1 MRRQHEPIAQDP
13 QPDLSARFEGLS
25 LPELITRAVLEF
37 PDGVG
42 IIDSRG
48 RIQFTNSSLERMLGY
63 ERGELIGVPISR
75 LHPSGTD
82 SVVLRQ
88 TTEILP
94 TEGWS
99 EERDLLTRQGTVVPT
114 LETVK
119 PLSNEAGELVGYV
132 CTVRDIRKR
141 RARERALQ
149 ESEERYRAVVDNV
162 NDAIVVNVGELRAFV
177 NPAYLDL
184 IGLEDDS
191 EVIGARIDKFIV
203 PEDREGVT
211 RRSLAR
217 QRGDEME
224 AVYEYRIQRAD
235 GEIRTVQT
243 SAVATTFEGQPASLA
258 ILRDVTALREV
269 EQEVRT
275 RSEELQALF
284 NVASVLSSPGT
295 LAEQVTR
302 ALEEVERI
310 AEVDAAHLRVADE
323 KEEGLHLVAAVGRG
337 VNALPRDTERPLD
350 STRSGRVFKDGE
362 PIVENDNTK
371 RRGRAFAAYGSQSGA
386 WLPVKAAGRTIG
398 VLTVN
403 STELGYFTPRCVRV
417 LTAIA
422 SGIGTFVESAKLR
435 ETERLHVEELE
446 TTLDQLRTTQ
456 QQLIQAEKLA
466 AVGTLISGVAH
477 EINNPLGNILGRVQ
491 LLQRAA
497 GDDESKRDLQTVRDE
512 CERAIRIVRN
522 LLSFTREHMPETTL
536 VSLNDVI
543 DQVLELRAYELKVSN
558 IELKKNFGADLPQI
572 HADPHQLQQVFLNL
586 VINAEQAMTAAHGRG
601 SLSITTKRVG
611 DTLQVVVADDGP
623 GIPDELISQIF
634 NPFFT
639 TKDVGAGTG
648 LGLSVCYGIVKEHGG
663 QMRVESEQ
671 QKGTTF
677 TVELPCRCKADGG
690 GRPRLDHAQ
699 QIREKWE

>member
-1 MRRQHEPIAQDP
+1 M
-13 QPDLSARFEGLS
+13 S
-25 LPELITRAVLEF
+25 LPGLITRAVLEF
-37 PDGVG
+37 SDGVG
-42 IIDSRG
+42 IADSKG
-48 RIQFTNSSLERMLGY
+48 RIQFANASMERMLGY
-63 ERGELIGVPISR
+63 DRGELIGVPISR

-82 SVVLRQ
+82 SPAPR
-88 TTEILP
+88 P
-94 TEGWS
+94 TMESLQAGGWS
-99 EERDLLTRQGTVVPT
+99 GERDLLTKQGSVVPT

-119 PLSNEAGELVGYV
+119 PLRDEAGKLVGYL
-132 CTVRDIRKR
+132 CTVRDIRER
-141 RARERALQ
+141 RA
-149 ESEERYRAVVDNV
+149 
-162 NDAIVVNVGELRAFV
+162 
-177 NPAYLDL
+177 
-184 IGLEDDS
+184 
-191 EVIGARIDKFIV
+191 K
-203 PEDREGVT
+203 
-211 RRSLAR
+211 
-217 QRGDEME
+217 
-224 AVYEYRIQRAD
+224 
-235 GEIRTVQT
+235 
-243 SAVATTFEGQPASLA
+243 
-258 ILRDVTALREV
+258 
-269 EQEVRT
+269 EQ
-275 RSEELQALF
+275 A
-284 NVASVLSSPGT
+284 
-295 LAEQVTR
+295 
-302 ALEEVERI
+302 
-310 AEVDAAHLRVADE
+310 
-323 KEEGLHLVAAVGRG
+323 
-337 VNALPRDTERPLD
+337 
-350 STRSGRVFKDGE
+350 
-362 PIVENDNTK
+362 
-371 RRGRAFAAYGSQSGA
+371 
-386 WLPVKAAGRTIG
+386 
-398 VLTVN
+398 
-403 STELGYFTPRCVRV
+403 
-417 LTAIA
+417 
-422 SGIGTFVESAKLR
+422 
-435 ETERLHVEELE
+435 LE
-446 TTLDQLRTTQ
+446 TTLAQLRATQ
-456 QQLIQAEKLA
+456 QQLIQSEKLA

>member
-42 IIDSRG
+42 MADSKG
-48 RIQFTNSSLERMLGY
+48 RIQFANASMERMLGY
-63 ERGELIGVPISR
+63 DRGELIGVPISR

-82 SVVLRQ
+82 SPAPR
-88 TTEILP
+88 P
-94 TEGWS
+94 TMESLQAGGWS
-99 EERDLLTRQGTVVPT
+99 GERDLLTKQGSVVPT

-119 PLSNEAGELVGYV
+119 PLRDEAGKLVGYL
-132 CTVRDIRKR
+132 CTVRDIRER
-141 RARERALQ
+141 RA
-149 ESEERYRAVVDNV
+149 
-162 NDAIVVNVGELRAFV
+162 
-177 NPAYLDL
+177 
-184 IGLEDDS
+184 
-191 EVIGARIDKFIV
+191 K
-203 PEDREGVT
+203 
-211 RRSLAR
+211 
-217 QRGDEME
+217 
-224 AVYEYRIQRAD
+224 
-235 GEIRTVQT
+235 
-243 SAVATTFEGQPASLA
+243 
-258 ILRDVTALREV
+258 
-269 EQEVRT
+269 EQ
-275 RSEELQALF
+275 A
-284 NVASVLSSPGT
+284 
-295 LAEQVTR
+295 
-302 ALEEVERI
+302 
-310 AEVDAAHLRVADE
+310 
-323 KEEGLHLVAAVGRG
+323 
-337 VNALPRDTERPLD
+337 
-350 STRSGRVFKDGE
+350 
-362 PIVENDNTK
+362 
-371 RRGRAFAAYGSQSGA
+371 
-386 WLPVKAAGRTIG
+386 
-398 VLTVN
+398 
-403 STELGYFTPRCVRV
+403 
-417 LTAIA
+417 
-422 SGIGTFVESAKLR
+422 
-435 ETERLHVEELE
+435 LE
-446 TTLDQLRTTQ
+446 TTLAQLRATQ
-456 QQLIQAEKLA
+456 QQLIQSEKLA

-512 CERAIRIVRN
+512 CGRAIRIVRN

-671 QKGTTF
+671 EKGTTF

-690 GRPRLDHAQ
+690 GRLRLDHAQ
-699 QIREKWE
+699 QIREEWE

>member
-42 IIDSRG
+42 MADSKG
-48 RIQFTNSSLERMLGY
+48 RIQFANAAMERMLGY
-63 ERGELIGVPISR
+63 DRGELIGVHISR

-82 SVVLRQ
+82 SPAPR
-88 TTEILP
+88 P
-94 TEGWS
+94 TMESLQAGGWS
-99 EERDLLTRQGTVVPT
+99 GERDLLTKQGSVVPT

-119 PLSNEAGELVGYV
+119 PLRDEAGKLVGYL
-132 CTVRDIRKR
+132 CTVRDIRER
-141 RARERALQ
+141 RARE
-149 ESEERYRAVVDNV
+149 
-162 NDAIVVNVGELRAFV
+162 
-177 NPAYLDL
+177 
-184 IGLEDDS
+184 
-191 EVIGARIDKFIV
+191 
-203 PEDREGVT
+203 
-211 RRSLAR
+211 
-217 QRGDEME
+217 
-224 AVYEYRIQRAD
+224 
-235 GEIRTVQT
+235 
-243 SAVATTFEGQPASLA
+243 
-258 ILRDVTALREV
+258 
-269 EQEVRT
+269 
-275 RSEELQALF
+275 QA
-284 NVASVLSSPGT
+284 
-295 LAEQVTR
+295 
-302 ALEEVERI
+302 
-310 AEVDAAHLRVADE
+310 
-323 KEEGLHLVAAVGRG
+323 
-337 VNALPRDTERPLD
+337 
-350 STRSGRVFKDGE
+350 
-362 PIVENDNTK
+362 
-371 RRGRAFAAYGSQSGA
+371 
-386 WLPVKAAGRTIG
+386 
-398 VLTVN
+398 
-403 STELGYFTPRCVRV
+403 
-417 LTAIA
+417 
-422 SGIGTFVESAKLR
+422 
-435 ETERLHVEELE
+435 LE
-446 TTLDQLRTTQ
+446 TTLAQLRATQ
-456 QQLIQAEKLA
+456 QQLIQSEKLA

-512 CERAIRIVRN
+512 CGRAIRIVRN

-671 QKGTTF
+671 EKGTTF

-690 GRPRLDHAQ
+690 GRLRLDHAQ
-699 QIREKWE
+699 QIREEWE